1 MRTELFLALRYLR
14 PRRSA
19 VSIITLISMIGVM
32 LGVAVLIV
40 VLSVMTGFTDIM
52 KEKLIQTQAHL
63 HVTNGRYIIH
73 DVPPVE
79 AAIRKAGGVNAAP
92 VIAMPALL
100 QVGSQFVPK
109 LAMGVDSAKIRGAM
123 KIDSVLQKGGSF
135 DLGPG
140 EAVLGSRLALQ
151 QGLRVGDKIVLHSSA
166 RLAEMIQ
173 VRPDGGIS
181 GARGG
186 QKIVLPTE
194 LTVTG
199 IVNFGKYDFDRDIIF
214 MNIDDAAE
222 LFAFPWGSATAVYGW
237 VPDPFAMDDITRK
250 LAGALP
256 ASQIETWQTLNAQLL
271 GVLAVE
277 KNMMFFLLIFIV
289 LVAAFS
295 IANTLITSVYQKTR
309 EIGLVKAL
317 GGGRRQ
323 VMNIF
328 MLQGL
333 FVGVA
338 GSFAGTLF
346 GCLVIHGRHAIMHAV
361 SKITG
366 QPLFPPEMYF
376 FNELPAHIVPGDV
389 LIVVLSA
396 IALCTAGGI
405 VPALRAAGLD
415 PAKALRYE

>member
-79 AAIRKAGGVNAAP
+79 EAIRKAGGVNAAP

-100 QVGSQFVPK
+100 QNGSQFVPK
-109 LAMGVDSAKIRGAM
+109 LVMGVDSEKIRSAM
-123 KIDSVLQKGGSF
+123 NIDSVLQEGGRF
-135 DLGPG
+135 ELGPG
-140 EAVLGSRLALQ
+140 EAVLGGRLALQ

-166 RLAEMIQ
+166 RLAEMIR

-181 GARGG
+181 GGSG

-199 IVNFGKYDFDRDIIF
+199 IVDFGKYDFDRDIIF

-222 LFAFPWGSATAVYGW
+222 LFGFPWGSATAVYGW
-237 VPDPFAMDDITRK
+237 VPDPFAMDGITKK
-250 LAGALP
+250 LAKALP

-317 GGGRRQ
+317 GGGRWQ

-366 QPLFPPEMYF
+366 RPLFPPEMYF

-405 VPALRAAGLD
+405 VPALRAARLD